1 MKILVVDDDE
11 SLLRMMRSILKAER
25 HEVFTARNGL
35 LGYFGFLACRPELV
49 LTDIEMPFQNG
60 FEMIS
65 RIRNI
70 DPCVCAVYM
79 SGQVERYRTQLD
91 TERRNHATA
100 VLEKP
105 FSCRDLSALISI
117 DPQSWL
123 RPTSGV
129 GVGTL
134 RQGFGPS
141 A

>member
-11 SLLRMMRSILKAER
+11 SSLRMMRSILKAVG

-49 LTDIEMPFQNG
+49 LTDIEMPFQDG
-60 FEMIS
+60 FAMIS

-70 DPCVCAVYM
+70 DPYVRTIYM
-79 SGQVERYRTQLD
+79 SGRVERYRGQLD
-91 TERRNHATA
+91 TERRNHAAA

-105 FSCRDLSALISI
+105 FSCRDLSVLISI

-123 RPTSGV
+123 LPASETGV
-129 GVGTL
+129 GAFS
-134 RQGFGPS
+134 QGFGP
-141 A
+141 AA